1 MIFSAGRRAACS
13 NSSGVLT
20 WHRAGWKQLTP
31 ASTSAL
37 PLLLQVVLPPAH
49 RQTLQPLLMDP
60 QVTRVCQMGTNPP
73 PQNCLGADW
82 FLWKGLIGFY
92 NDISTVQMSYKK
104 KELLLLLMIISG
116 ETPRTLWRKPLL
128 LGWFSIRWNF
138 HWMGTEDV
146 ISGCCCS
153 FLGTRRGP
161 NCNLMQKVST
171 SITFPSSI
179 PFTDL
184 FCFFLSSVLYLFSLF
199 VIIVKSEQILLCIEI
214 DWNDCRTLEKTIF
227 FLYPCICNNEVC
239 VSVFFWFEDFL
250 LICRLPGRGADSSL
264 TLYQTLRFWWQE
276 ESAVVKTVT
285 LF

>member
-37 PLLLQVVLPPAH
+37 PLFLHVVLPPAH

-116 ETPRTLWRKPLL
+116 DTPRT
-128 LGWFSIRWNF
+128 
-138 HWMGTEDV
+138 
-146 ISGCCCS
+146 
-153 FLGTRRGP
+153 
-161 NCNLMQKVST
+161 
-171 SITFPSSI
+171 
-179 PFTDL
+179 
-184 FCFFLSSVLYLFSLF
+184 
-199 VIIVKSEQILLCIEI
+199 
-214 DWNDCRTLEKTIF
+214 
-227 FLYPCICNNEVC
+227 
-239 VSVFFWFEDFL
+239 
-250 LICRLPGRGADSSL
+250 
-264 TLYQTLRFWWQE
+264 E
-276 ESAVVKTVT
+276 ESPCSLGGSLLDGISTEWEQKMLSLVVVVA
-285 LF
+285 F